1 MIDMAIHPPCR
12 YPKLCAF
19 FAIIVTCFSLSC
31 SKEYDALYVDFSKRV
46 AIEQPGKGFQD
57 KTDFRVAVAAMI
69 SAQETVGNYH
79 KLLNYIAIQLGRE
92 IKLIQRKTYHE
103 INELIGLGQID
114 LAFICSG
121 PYASGRK
128 KYGFEALAM
137 PEVRGA
143 PYYQGYLI
151 VNRNSQY
158 KSLSDLKGKIF
169 AFTDPES
176 NTGRLVPT
184 YWLKLNSQRAEDF
197 FGKTIYT
204 HSHDNSIMAVA
215 MALVDGATVNGQ
227 IWEYYHHRN
236 PVHTANTRVI
246 KKSRQFGTPPVVVP
260 DSMPEH
266 LKRTIRALLL
276 NMNKEPEGK
285 KILDGLMIDRFIA
298 PDAARYDP
306 ILAMMDNL

>member
-1 MIDMAIHPPCR
+1 MAAHPTHR
-12 YPKLCAF
+12 YHTLRTIF
-19 FAIIVTCFSLSC
+19 LMVIVCLALGC
-31 SKEYDALYVDFSKRV
+31 SKEYDAAYVDFSKRV
-46 AIEQPGKGFQD
+46 AIERPGKGSQD
-57 KTDFRVAVAAMI
+57 RTHFRVAVAAMI
-69 SAQETVGNYH
+69 SAQETVGSYH
-79 KLLNYIAIQLGRE
+79 QLLNYIAAQLGRE

-121 PYASGRK
+121 PYAGGRR

-143 PYYQGYLI
+143 PIYQAYLI

-158 KSLSDLKGKIF
+158 KSLNDLKGKIF

-184 YWLKLNSQRAEDF
+184 YWLKQRDQRPEDF

-215 MALVDGATVNGQ
+215 MSLVDGATVNGQ
-227 IWEYYHHRN
+227 IWEYYHQRN
-236 PVHTANTRVI
+236 PVHTAKTRII

-260 DSMPEH
+260 DSMPENV
-266 LKRTIRALLL
+266 KGAIKALLL
-276 NMNKEPEGK
+276 NMHHDPDGK
-285 KILDGLMIDRFIA
+285 KILDGLMVDRFVV
-298 PDAARYDP
+298 PDEARYDP
-306 ILAMMDNL
+306 ILAMMNNSHQ